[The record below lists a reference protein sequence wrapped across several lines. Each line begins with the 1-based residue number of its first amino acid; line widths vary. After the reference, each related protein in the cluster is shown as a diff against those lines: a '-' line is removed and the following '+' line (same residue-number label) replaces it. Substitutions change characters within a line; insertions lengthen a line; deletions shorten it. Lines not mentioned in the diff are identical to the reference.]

1 MLQWAKNMRT
11 KSTQEVP
18 ANAARRRWRAGSLL
32 LGVFLFGLALTY
44 SESLHQ
50 RVHADA
56 GKPSHQCVATL
67 LAAGQIDTVPAAI
80 SIEFT
85 SGAVSLFAWPD
96 TPVFRSPAD
105 SRPLGRGPPALLG

>member
-1 MLQWAKNMRT
+1 MRT

-18 ANAARRRWRAGSLL
+18 ANAVRRWRAGSLL
-32 LGVFLFGLALTY
+32 LGVFLFGLALAY

-50 RVHADA
+50 LVHADA
-56 GKPSHQCVATL
+56 GKPSHQCVVTL
-67 LAAGQIDTVPAAI
+67 LAGGQIDAVPAAI

-96 TPVFRSPAD
+96 TPVFQSP
-105 SRPLGRGPPALLG
+105 SYSLPPGRGPPALLG

>member
-1 MLQWAKNMRT
+1 MRT

-56 GKPSHQCVATL
+56 GKPGHQCVVTL
-67 LAAGQIDTVPAAI
+67 LAAGQIDAVPAVI
-80 SIEFT
+80 SIRFT
-85 SGAVSLFAWPD
+85 SGDVFLLAWPD
-96 TPVFRSPAD
+96 IPVFRSPAY
-105 SRPLGRGPPALLG
+105 SLPPGRGPPARLG

>member
-1 MLQWAKNMRT
+1 MRT

-18 ANAARRRWRAGSLL
+18 TNAVLRRWWAGSLL

-56 GKPSHQCVATL
+56 GKPGHQCVVTL
-67 LAAGQIDTVPAAI
+67 LATGQIDSVPVGI
-80 SIEFT
+80 SVQPT
-85 SGAVSLFAWPD
+85 SGVVSVFAWPD
-96 TPVFRSPAD
+96 TPVFRSPAYSFPPD
-105 SRPLGRGPPALLG
+105 RGPPALLG

>member
-1 MLQWAKNMRT
+1 MRT

-18 ANAARRRWRAGSLL
+18 ANAARRRWRPGSLL

-56 GKPSHQCVATL
+56 GKPGHQCVVTL
-67 LAAGQIDTVPAAI
+67 LAAGQIDAVPAVI
-80 SIEFT
+80 SIRFT
-85 SGAVSLFAWPD
+85 SGDVFLLAWPD
-96 TPVFRSPAD
+96 IPVFRSPAY
-105 SRPLGRGPPALLG
+105 SIPPGRGPPTLLG

>member
-1 MLQWAKNMRT
+1 MRT

-18 ANAARRRWRAGSLL
+18 ANAARRRWRPGSLL

-56 GKPSHQCVATL
+56 GKPGHQCLVTL
-67 LAAGQIDTVPAAI
+67 LAAGQIDAVPAAI
-80 SIEFT
+80 SIQPT
-85 SGAVSLFAWPD
+85 PCAVSLFAWPD
-96 TPVFRSPAD
+96 TPVFRSPAY
-105 SRPLGRGPPALLG
+105 SIPPGRGPPTLLG

>member
-56 GKPSHQCVATL
+56 GKPGHQCLVTL
-67 LAAGQIDTVPAAI
+67 LAAGQIDAVPAVI
-80 SIEFT
+80 SIRFT
-85 SGAVSLFAWPD
+85 SGDVFLLAWPD
-96 TPVFRSPAD
+96 IPVFRSPAY
-105 SRPLGRGPPALLG
+105 SLPPGRGPPALLG

>member
-1 MLQWAKNMRT
+1 MRT
-11 KSTQEVP
+11 KSTQEVR
-18 ANAARRRWRAGSLL
+18 ANAVRRRWRAGSLL

-56 GKPSHQCVATL
+56 GKPGHQCVVTL
-67 LAAGQIDTVPAAI
+67 LAAGQIDAVPATI
-80 SIEFT
+80 SIEST

-96 TPVFRSPAD
+96 TPVFQSP
-105 SRPLGRGPPALLG
+105 SCSLPPGRGPPAPLG